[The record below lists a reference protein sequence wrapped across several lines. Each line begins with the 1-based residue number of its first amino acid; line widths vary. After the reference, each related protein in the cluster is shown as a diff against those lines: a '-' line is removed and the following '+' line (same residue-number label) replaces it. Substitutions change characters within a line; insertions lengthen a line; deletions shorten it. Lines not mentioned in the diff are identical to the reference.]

1 MSVFEKVY
9 SNISGEDRE
18 KEPPVNI
25 PNTEVKLLIA
35 KSTALVTKWKDRT
48 LPDSTKKTTKWWS
61 FLQM

>member
-48 LPDSTKKTTKWWS
+48 LPDSSKRLPKGS
-61 FLQM
+61 LFL